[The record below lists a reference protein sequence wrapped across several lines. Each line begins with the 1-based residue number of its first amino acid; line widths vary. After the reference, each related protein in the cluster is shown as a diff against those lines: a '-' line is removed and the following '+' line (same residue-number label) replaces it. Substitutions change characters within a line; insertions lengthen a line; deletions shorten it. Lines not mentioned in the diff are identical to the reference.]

1 MAKKDE
7 DKKDPTLLKIQDMIE
22 YAFPQIDKFPR
33 PEKSYEGMATRLKG
47 IMARMAENCMDTKK
61 CYYAKSLLKQMDEL
75 DREIMH
81 CKFWVKVA
89 YQPNRFPPLVF
100 WEWTTAFADLW
111 GQLEQW
117 RQCWRVQREF
127 EQPSLELEQQHRLPL
142 RSTLICRISRISK
155 DVLPVRGDKGVHF
168 RSGPY
173 GRRKIGIVRGW
184 AVPPFEETNK
194 S

>member
-61 CYYAKSLLKQMDEL
+61 CYYAKSLLKQLDEL

-89 YQPNRFPPLVF
+89 YQTKLFSF
-100 WEWTTAFADLW
+100 KK
-111 GQLEQW
+111 
-117 RQCWRVQREF
+117 RV
-127 EQPSLELEQQHRLPL
+127 P
-142 RSTLICRISRISK
+142 
-155 DVLPVRGDKGVHF
+155 
-168 RSGPY
+168 RSG
-173 GRRKIGIVRGW
+173 
-184 AVPPFEETNK
+184 
-194 S
+194 

>member
-1 MAKKDE
+1 MQEKWERPMERLWKVRRLSAGRFSLPEVIMAKKDE

-61 CYYAKSLLKQMDEL
+61 CYYAKSLLKQLDEL

-89 YQPNRFPPLVF
+89 YQTKLFSFKNFEVIN
-100 WEWTTAFADLW
+100 DY
-111 GQLEQW
+111 LEQIGKMTGSW
-117 RQCWRVQREF
+117 MNTVREA
-127 EQPSLELEQQHRLPL
+127 EKKEN
-142 RSTLICRISRISK
+142 
-155 DVLPVRGDKGVHF
+155 
-168 RSGPY
+168 Y
-173 GRRKIGIVRGW
+173 GK
-184 AVPPFEETNK
+184 K
-194 S
+194 

>member
-61 CYYAKSLLKQMDEL
+61 CYYAKSLLKQLDEL

-89 YQPNRFPPLVF
+89 YQTKLFSFKNFEVIN
-100 WEWTTAFADLW
+100 DY
-111 GQLEQW
+111 LEQIGKMTGSW
-117 RQCWRVQREF
+117 MNTVRERQ
-127 EQPSLELEQQHRLPL
+127 
-142 RSTLICRISRISK
+142 
-155 DVLPVRGDKGVHF
+155 
-168 RSGPY
+168 
-173 GRRKIGIVRGW
+173 RRKKITARNNAICILGMDYCVCRFVG
-184 AVPPFEETNK
+184 ATGTMAPMLACST
-194 S
+194 

>member
-61 CYYAKSLLKQMDEL
+61 CYYAKSLLKQLDEL

-81 CKFWVKVA
+81 CKFLVKVA
-89 YQPNRFPPLVF
+89 YQTKLFSFKNFEVIN
-100 WEWTTAFADLW
+100 DY
-111 GQLEQW
+111 LEQIGKMTGSW
-117 RQCWRVQREF
+117 MNTVREA
-127 EQPSLELEQQHRLPL
+127 EKKEN
-142 RSTLICRISRISK
+142 
-155 DVLPVRGDKGVHF
+155 
-168 RSGPY
+168 Y
-173 GRRKIGIVRGW
+173 GK
-184 AVPPFEETNK
+184 K
-194 S
+194 